1 MIHLCL
7 LPYIPRRP
15 LPGILFV
22 YWYLV
27 ERAFETRRRATWS
40 RDMEAGNMEAGN
52 MVSSHGAR
60 DQQGIVR

>member
-1 MIHLCL
+1 M
-7 LPYIPRRP
+7 
-15 LPGILFV
+15 